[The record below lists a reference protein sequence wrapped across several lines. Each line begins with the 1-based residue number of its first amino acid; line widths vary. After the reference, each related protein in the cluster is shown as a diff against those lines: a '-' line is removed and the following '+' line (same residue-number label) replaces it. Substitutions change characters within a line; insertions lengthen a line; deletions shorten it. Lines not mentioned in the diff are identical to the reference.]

1 MDFVVAT
8 GIECSAPVIAGGLRR
23 DQLLLTGHWDRYEED
38 LDLVTDL
45 GISHVRYG
53 VPFHVVARNPD
64 RLDWT
69 WTDRAFAAVRER
81 GIEPIADLLHF
92 GLPDD
97 LTGMGDPRLPERFLA
112 YVEAFAERF
121 PWVRWYT
128 PVNEPFLSAFFSAK
142 EGWWNELQRSDR
154 AFVRALDNTASCAIR
169 GMAIIRER
177 RSDAI
182 FLQSD
187 ACETYTANEPAA
199 ERAAQFRNEQ
209 NFLAFDLT
217 YGRPVNPLMRR
228 WLRRAGM
235 SGERLAWFEANG
247 TREGCIVGLDYYEGN
262 ERVVATDGSW
272 EVGPRAGFAQLARQ
286 FHGRYELP
294 FMLSETNCATERAVD
309 WLTEVWNET
318 VELVA
323 EGLPVGGFCWYGLTD
338 MVDWD
343 SMLREANDNVDT
355 VGLVDLDRRPR
366 PVADLYRQLSANA
379 ALGIVEAIA
388 TDDEVAA

>member
-1 MDFVVAT
+1 MEFMVAT

-38 LDLVTDL
+38 LDLVADL
-45 GISHVRYG
+45 GMSHVRYG
-53 VPFHVVARNPD
+53 VPFHVVARDPE
-64 RLDWT
+64 RLDWA
-69 WTDRAFAAVRER
+69 WTDRAFAALRER

-97 LTGMGDPRLPERFLA
+97 IAGMGDPRLPARFLA
-112 YVEAFAERF
+112 YVEAFADRF

-128 PVNEPFLSAFFSAK
+128 PVNEPFISAFFSAK
-142 EGWWNELQRSDR
+142 EGWWNERQRSDR
-154 AFVRALDNTASCAIR
+154 AFVRALDNTVSSAIR
-169 GMAIIRER
+169 AMEIIRQR

-187 ACETYTANEPAA
+187 ACEIYTASEPGA
-199 ERAAQFRNEQ
+199 ERLAHFRNEQ

-235 SGERLAWFEANG
+235 SAERLAWFEANG

-262 ERVVATDGSW
+262 ERLIAADGSW
-272 EVGPRAGFAQLARQ
+272 AVGPRAGFAQLGREFFA
-286 FHGRYELP
+286 RYELP
-294 FMLSETNCATERAVD
+294 FMLSETNCATERAVG
-309 WLTEVWNET
+309 WLTEVWNES
-318 VELVA
+318 VELVG
-323 EGLPVGGFCWYGLTD
+323 EGLPIGGFCWYGLTD
-338 MVDWD
+338 MIDWD

-355 VGLVDLDRRPR
+355 VGLVDLDRRYR
-366 PVADLYRQLSANA
+366 PVADLYRQLIASAA
-379 ALGIVEAIA
+379 AGVVEPIA

>member
-8 GIECSAPVIAGGLRR
+8 GVECSAPVIAGGLRR

-38 LDLVTDL
+38 LDVVAEL

-53 VPFHVVARNPD
+53 VPFHVVARDPD

-69 WTDRAFAAVRER
+69 WTDQAFGALRSR

-97 LTGMGDPRLPERFLA
+97 ITGMGDPRLPARFLA

-128 PVNEPFLSAFFSAK
+128 PVNEPFISAFFSAK

-154 AFVRALDNTASCAIR
+154 AFVRALDNTAGCAIEA
-169 GMAIIRER
+169 MSIIRER

-187 ACETYTANEPAA
+187 ACETYTASEPAA
-199 ERAAQFRNEQ
+199 ERLAHFRNEQ

-217 YGRPVNPLMRR
+217 YGRPVGPVIRR

-235 SGERLAWFEANG
+235 SAERLAWFEANG
-247 TREGCIVGLDYYEGN
+247 TGEGCIVGLDYYEGN
-262 ERVVATDGSW
+262 ERLMAADGAWSP
-272 EVGPRAGFAQLARQ
+272 GLRAGFAPLARQ
-286 FHGRYELP
+286 FHDRYDLP
-294 FMLSETNCATERAVD
+294 FMLSETNCATERAVG
-309 WLTEVWNET
+309 WLTEVWNDT
-318 VELVA
+318 VELVD
-323 EGLPVGGFCWYGLTD
+323 EGLPVVGFCWYGLTD
-338 MVDWD
+338 MIDWD
-343 SMLREANDNVDT
+343 SMLREANDNVDS
-355 VGLVDLDRRPR
+355 VGLVDLDRRHR
-366 PVADLYRQLSANA
+366 PVASVYRQLTANA
-379 ALGIVEAIA
+379 ARGIVEALPV
-388 TDDEVAA
+388 DDEVAA

>member
-1 MDFVVAT
+1 
-8 GIECSAPVIAGGLRR
+8 
-23 DQLLLTGHWDRYEED
+23 
-38 LDLVTDL
+38 
-45 GISHVRYG
+45 
-53 VPFHVVARNPD
+53 
-64 RLDWT
+64 
-69 WTDRAFAAVRER
+69 
-81 GIEPIADLLHF
+81 
-92 GLPDD
+92 
-97 LTGMGDPRLPERFLA
+97 
-112 YVEAFAERF
+112 
-121 PWVRWYT
+121 
-128 PVNEPFLSAFFSAK
+128 
-142 EGWWNELQRSDR
+142 
-154 AFVRALDNTASCAIR
+154 
-169 GMAIIRER
+169 MAIIRER

-187 ACETYTANEPAA
+187 ACETYTAGDPAA
-199 ERAAQFRNEQ
+199 ERVAHFRNEQ

-262 ERVVATDGSW
+262 ERVVAADGSW
-272 EVGPRAGFAQLARQ
+272 AVGPRAGFARLARQ

-318 VELVA
+318 VELVD

-366 PVADLYRQLSANA
+366 PVADLYRQLTANA

>member
-23 DQLLLTGHWDRYEED
+23 DQLVLTGHWDRYEED
-38 LDLVTDL
+38 LDLVRDL

-53 VPFHVVARNPD
+53 VPFHVVARDPD
-64 RLDWT
+64 RLDWA
-69 WTDRAFAAVRER
+69 WTDRAFAALRER

-97 LTGMGDPRLPERFLA
+97 ISGMGDPRLPDRFLA
-112 YVEAFAERF
+112 YVEAFADRF

-128 PVNEPFLSAFFSAK
+128 PVNEPFISAYLSAR
-142 EGWWNELQRSDR
+142 EGWWNERQRSDR
-154 AFVRALDNTASCAIR
+154 AFVRALDNTVSCAIR
-169 GMAIIRER
+169 AMSIIRER
-177 RSDAI
+177 RTDAI

-187 ACETYTANEPAA
+187 ACETYSPGEPAA
-199 ERAAQFRNEQ
+199 ERLAHFRNEQ

-235 SGERLAWFEANG
+235 SAERLAWFEANG
-247 TREGCIVGLDYYEGN
+247 TRDGCIVGLDYYEGN
-262 ERVVATDGSW
+262 ERVMATDGIWS
-272 EVGPRAGFAQLARQ
+272 VGPRGGFANLARE
-286 FHGRYELP
+286 FHARYELP
-294 FMLSETNCATERAVD
+294 FMLSETNCATERAVG
-309 WLTEVWNET
+309 WLTETWNET
-318 VELVA
+318 VELVE
-323 EGLPVGGFCWYGLTD
+323 EGLPIGGFCWYGLTD
-338 MVDWD
+338 MIDWD
-343 SMLREANDNVDT
+343 SMLREANDNVDS
-355 VGLVDLDRRPR
+355 VGLVDLDRQYR